1 MRRFLTTLMILLVVL
16 VAGFSALVLL
26 VNPNDFRD
34 YMVKQVAARSGY
46 QLQLD
51 GPLRWH
57 VWPQLSILSG
67 RTILTAQG
75 ASQPLVRAD
84 NMRLDVA
91 LWPLLSHQLSVKQVM
106 LKGAVIQL
114 TPETEAVRSEDAP
127 VAPKDNTLPDNA
139 EDRGWSFDIAS
150 LRVSDSVLVFQHEDD
165 EQVTVRDIRLQMEQ
179 DSQHRGSFE
188 FSGRV
193 NRDQRDL
200 SLSLKG
206 TVDASDYPHD
216 LTADI
221 QQIDWQL
228 QGADLPKQGIQGHG
242 QFRAQWQEAQKRLSF
257 EQINLTA
264 NDSNLTG
271 QAQVALLE
279 KPEWLLRLQ
288 FAQLNLDNLLPM
300 NDVMTTQNGVAQ
312 QGQNQPTLP
321 RPVISSRIDEPAYQ
335 GLKGFAADILLQAN
349 NVRWRGMDFA
359 DVTAQMTNKAGLLEI
374 IRLQGKLNQGVV
386 SLPGTLD
393 ATASH
398 PRIVFHPR
406 LENVEIGTIL
416 NAFNYPI
423 SLTGKMSLAGDFSGA
438 DIDANAFRHTWQ
450 GTAHV
455 EMADTRME
463 GMNFQQMIQQ
473 AVERNGGDV
482 KAAENFDN
490 VTRLDHFSTDLT
502 LDNGVVTLDDM
513 QGESPML
520 ALSGAG
526 TLNLADQTCDT
537 QFDIRVVGG
546 WNGES
551 KLIDF
556 LKETPVPLRV
566 YGNWQQLNYSLQ
578 VDQLLRKHLQDEAK
592 RRLNDWAERNKD
604 SRNGEDVK
612 KLLEK
617 M

>member
-16 VAGFSALVLL
+16 VAGLSALVLL

-67 RTILTAQG
+67 RMSLTAQG

-91 LWPLLSHQLSVKQVM
+91 LLPLLSHQLSVKQVM

-114 TPETEAVRSEDAP
+114 TPQTEAVRSEDAP
-127 VAPKDNTLPDNA
+127 VAPRDNTLPDLSD
-139 EDRGWSFDIAS
+139 DRGWSFDISS
-150 LRVSDSVLVFQHEDD
+150 LKVADSVLVFQHEDD
-165 EQVTVRDIRLQMEQ
+165 EQVTIRNIRLQMEQ
-179 DSQHRGSFE
+179 DPQHRGSFE

-200 SLSLKG
+200 TISLNG

-216 LTADI
+216 LTAAI
-221 QQIDWQL
+221 EQINWQL
-228 QGADLPKQGIQGHG
+228 QGADLPKQGIQGQG
-242 QFRAQWQEAQKRLSF
+242 SFQAQWQESRKRLSF
-257 EQINLTA
+257 NQISLTA
-264 NDSNLTG
+264 NDSTLSG
-271 QAQVALLE
+271 QAQVTLTE
-279 KPEWLLRLQ
+279 KPEWQLRLQ
-288 FAQLNLDNLLPM
+288 FPQLNLDNLIPL
-300 NDVMTTQNGVAQ
+300 NETANGENGAAQ
-312 QGQNQPTLP
+312 QGQSQSTLP

-335 GLKGFAADILLQAN
+335 GLQGFTADILLQAS
-349 NVRWRGMDFA
+349 NVRWRGVNFT
-359 DVTAQMTNKAGLLEI
+359 DVATQMTNKSGLLEI
-374 IRLQGKLNQGVV
+374 TQLQGKLNGGQV

-393 ATASH
+393 ATSIN
-398 PRIVFHPR
+398 PRINFQPR

-416 NAFNYPI
+416 KAFNYPI

-438 DIDANAFRHTWQ
+438 DIDADAFRHNWQ
-450 GTAHV
+450 GQAHV

-490 VTRLDHFSTDLT
+490 VTRLDRFTTDLT
-502 LDNGVVTLDDM
+502 LKDGVVTLNDM
-513 QGESPML
+513 QGQSPVL
-520 ALSGAG
+520 ALTGEG
-526 TLNLADQTCDT
+526 MLNLADQTCDT

-556 LKETPVPLRV
+556 LKETPVRCGFMATGSNSITV
-566 YGNWQQLNYSLQ
+566 CKWISYCANIY
-578 VDQLLRKHLQDEAK
+578 RTK
-592 RRLNDWAERNKD
+592 RNVA
-604 SRNGEDVK
+604 
-612 KLLEK
+612 
-617 M
+617 